1 MQQVVSSG
9 QVNNRLENFPVSFFS
24 SVMGMAGLTIAVEK
38 TEMIYNLGGTVSLVL
53 SALTMLLFL
62 TLLGVYATKMI
73 KHNDAVVKELHHP
86 IKISFFPTIS
96 ISLLLLSICVLSKNT
111 VFATAFWTTGTVL
124 QLGFTLYVMNAWI
137 NHDHFEIHH
146 MNPAWFIPIVG
157 NILVPI
163 AGVPLGYADIS
174 WFFFSIGLIFWPV
187 LLTIIYYRVIFHPA
201 LPGKLIPTFFILIA
215 PPAVGFLSYIRLNGE
230 VDNFAHILYFAALF
244 FTLLVFTQFRKF
256 AKLQFFLSWWAYSF
270 PMAAVTVATMVMYE
284 TTQNFFYAALGM
296 VLLGVLILFITMLIM
311 KTVNAILDKQICI
324 ED

>member
-1 MQQVVSSG
+1 MQQI
-9 QVNNRLENFPVSFFS
+9 NNRLENFPVSFFS
-24 SVMGMAGLTIAVEK
+24 SVMGMAGFAIAIEK
-38 TEMIYNLGGTVSLVL
+38 AESIYNLGGTVSLVL
-53 SALTMLLFL
+53 SAITMLLFL

-73 KHNDAVVKELHHP
+73 KYNDAVVKELHHP
-86 IKISFFPTIS
+86 IKISFFPTVS
-96 ISLLLLSICVLSKNT
+96 ISLLLLSICMLPKNLVLAN
-111 VFATAFWTTGTVL
+111 VFWTTGTVL
-124 QLGFTLYVMNAWI
+124 HLGFTLYVMNAWI

-163 AGVPLGYADIS
+163 AGVPLGYTDIS

-201 LPGKLIPTFFILIA
+201 LPGKLVPTFFILIA

-256 AKLQFFLSWWAYSF
+256 TKLQFFLSWWAYSF
-270 PMAAVTVATMVMYE
+270 PIAAITIATMVMYE
-284 TTQNFFYAALGM
+284 TTQDIFYSAAGL
-296 VLLGVLILFITMLIM
+296 VLLGVLIFFITMLII
-311 KTVNAILDKQICI
+311 KTFKAVLESQICV
-324 ED
+324 EE

>member
-1 MQQVVSSG
+1 MES
-9 QVNNRLENFPVSFFS
+9 VNSRLENFPVSFFS
-24 SVMGMAGLTIAVEK
+24 SVMGMAGFTIAIEK
-38 TEMIYNLGGTVSLVL
+38 AESIYNLGGAVSLVL
-53 SALTMLLFL
+53 SGITLLLFL
-62 TLLGVYATKMI
+62 TLLGIYATKMI

-86 IKISFFPTIS
+86 IKISFFPTVS
-96 ISLLLLSICVLSKNT
+96 ISLLLLSICMLPKNPALAM
-111 VFATAFWTTGTVL
+111 VFWTVGTASH
-124 QLGFTLYVMNAWI
+124 LGFTLYVMNAWI
-137 NHDHFEIHH
+137 NHDHFEVHH

-174 WFFFSIGLIFWPV
+174 WFFFSIGIIFWPV

-230 VDNFAHILYFAALF
+230 VDNFANILYFAALF

-270 PMAAVTVATMVMYE
+270 PMAAITIATMVMYE
-284 TTQNFFYAALGM
+284 TTQNVFYSAAGLA
-296 VLLGVLILFITMLIM
+296 LLGVLIFFISMLII
-311 KTVNAILDKQICI
+311 KTFKAISAHQICI
-324 ED
+324 EE